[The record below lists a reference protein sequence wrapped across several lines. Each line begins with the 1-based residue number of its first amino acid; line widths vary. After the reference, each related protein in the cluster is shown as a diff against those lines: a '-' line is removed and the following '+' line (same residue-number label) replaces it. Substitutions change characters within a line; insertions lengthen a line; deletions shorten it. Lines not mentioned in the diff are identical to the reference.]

1 MSSALRF
8 LALWGL
14 WAGGFMGLTVLMSVT
29 TGAKP
34 VSQLFPALA
43 GTVAF
48 AAYPAG
54 IGMARRVVGAT
65 RGRWMRLAGF
75 GAGTVIL
82 LALMY
87 VMVGVISPALHSGG
101 DQAFG
106 QEKDAWSLNNLSEQT
121 IAISIGPRDIGA
133 ISLPL
138 GSAAS
143 S

>member
-14 WAGGFMGLTVLMSVT
+14 WAGGFMGLTVLMAVT

-54 IGMARRVVGAT
+54 IGGAP
-65 RGRWMRLAGF
+65 RGRRSSRPLDAAG
-75 GAGTVIL
+75 
-82 LALMY
+82 
-87 VMVGVISPALHSGG
+87 GVRGG
-101 DQAFG
+101 DGDPARSHVCDG
-106 QEKDAWSLNNLSEQT
+106 RS
-121 IAISIGPRDIGA
+121 G
-133 ISLPL
+133 
-138 GSAAS
+138 
-143 S
+143 